1 MYRKILGMI
10 VLVMAVMLIV
20 TCVDAAGMMSAGTDD
35 TIGYYGI
42 DTPAG
47 SSGYT
52 YSIAT
57 DDGVFYMSDEQ
68 ADTLG
73 KRDYTLHKLVE
84 YDLNKYSDSFMP
96 DAVVWG
102 RGGLN
107 FVYDFH
113 HDRDTECFE
122 IPNNQEFSFDY
133 KSGQHVGYNKNAKVV
148 TRLYN
153 KDGSVMT

>member
-1 MYRKILGMI
+1 MYRKLLTITSTILLL
-10 VLVMAVMLIV
+10 VLLASSVSAS
-20 TCVDAAGMMSAGTDD
+20 GMMSAGTDD
-35 TIGYYGI
+35 LIGYYGL

-84 YDLNKYSDSFMP
+84 YDLNKYRDSFMP

-102 RGGLN
+102 SGGFN
-107 FVYDFH
+107 FVYDWN
-113 HDRDTECFE
+113 HDRDTDCFQ

-133 KSGQHVGYNKNAKVV
+133 KSGQQVGYNSNAKVV

-153 KDGSVMT
+153 ADGSIMT